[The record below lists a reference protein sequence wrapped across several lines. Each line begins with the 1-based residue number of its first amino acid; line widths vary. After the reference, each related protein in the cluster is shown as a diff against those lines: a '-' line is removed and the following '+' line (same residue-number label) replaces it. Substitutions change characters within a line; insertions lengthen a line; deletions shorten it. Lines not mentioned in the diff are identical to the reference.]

1 MKYCIVSLLPLKNPN
16 ASKDDEYDKPEPE
29 DQVDFVYDHVE
40 RKYAQSTKA
49 LLLSSTTPHVVLTT
63 GHLQHNIM
71 IGIKG
76 YFHTI
81 YNAYLLDNSS

>member
-1 MKYCIVSLLPLKNPN
+1 MKNPN

-71 IGIKG
+71 IGING
-76 YFHTI
+76 YLFPLPLGKASHIGLTP
-81 YNAYLLDNSS
+81 